1 MSDTAIDYER
11 GLTFE
16 KVWAMFQ
23 ENGRQ
28 IKELREESKETDRRF
43 QETDRRFQE
52 TSLQM
57 KETDR
62 LIKELREE
70 SKETDRLIKEL
81 SKNIG
86 GVNKTLGNWA
96 EEMIAINLCKKFNA
110 LGYDF
115 ISANRNKECLKDG
128 QTFVEVDVFLEN
140 GEYTMPVEVKV
151 TLTTEDVNR
160 HLQRLRRLREWMD
173 WRKDGRRLIGAMAG
187 VITPDNVKE
196 YAQSKGLYVVTQSGD
211 SVMIA
216 PVPEGFAPRVW

>member
-1 MSDTAIDYER
+1 M
-11 GLTFE
+11 
-16 KVWAMFQ
+16 
-23 ENGRQ
+23 
-28 IKELREESKETDRRF
+28 KELREESKETDRRF
-43 QETDRRFQE
+43 QETDR
-52 TSLQM
+52 
-57 KETDR
+57 

-70 SKETDRLIKEL
+70 SKETSLQMKETDRLIKEL

-173 WRKDGRRLIGAMAG
+173 WRGDGRRLIGAMAG

-211 SVMIA
+211 SVAIA
-216 PVPEGFAPRVW
+216 PVPKDFAPRVW